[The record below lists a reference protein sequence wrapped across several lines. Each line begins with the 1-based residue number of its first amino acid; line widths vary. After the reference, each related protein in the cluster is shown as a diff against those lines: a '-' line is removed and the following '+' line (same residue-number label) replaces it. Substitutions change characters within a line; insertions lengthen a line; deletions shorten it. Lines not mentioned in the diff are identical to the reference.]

1 MKDGLNLI
9 VMLTNNDK
17 TVDNA
22 YEIFEKCKDSKAKCW
37 GFKEEPLPLEEMKKL
52 YTYMNS
58 FFVLTYEIMLMNFF
72 VLRLTK
78 FDIGYIIFLKIKHKD
93 I

>member
-52 YTYMNS
+52 YTYMKKCGKTT
-58 FFVLTYEIMLMNFF
+58 FLEVVAYTEEEG
-72 VLRLTK
+72 TK
-78 FDIGYIIFLKIKHKD
+78 RCQNGSGMWMRYS
-93 I
+93 